1 MKISIATV
9 LLTATL
15 GLGIASSALAGE
27 TFHQVKD
34 ERGVI
39 GHVRGDGLTEE
50 PADKATNKKVVV
62 RSKSSENASSRKI
75 GFDWRRAPAA
85 ERAYMNELY
94 HGEGPKW

>member
-1 MKISIATV
+1 MKTPITTT
-9 LLTATL
+9 LLAVTL

-27 TFHQVKD
+27 SFHQVND

-50 PADKATNKKVVV
+50 NTDKSAVKKK
-62 RSKSSENASSRKI
+62 KSSANATGKI
-75 GFDWRRAPAA
+75 GFDWRSAPAS

>member
-1 MKISIATV
+1 MNTPIATV

-15 GLGIASSALAGE
+15 GLGIASSAQAGE

-34 ERGVI
+34 ERGVVS
-39 GHVRGDGLTEE
+39 HVRGDGLTEE
-50 PADKATNKKVVV
+50 KADKTAVVQIKP
-62 RSKSSENASSRKI
+62 SANASAGKI
-75 GFDWRRAPAA
+75 GFDWRRATAA